1 MPSVGVLSPICR
13 LASCEAFLLEIQLMS
28 TFNKAAVF
36 AVFAAADKSSAS
48 FAEQLLALGV
58 GDRATARPLA
68 MEWASKKY
76 GVTIVQGQRGE
87 TLPRDSAAEK
97 AMNRVLQVCF
107 PKSDLPAKLPKI
119 NAARAADPVE
129 KLLAAYAKLTA
140 GQKRSFKAKL
150 A

>member
-1 MPSVGVLSPICR
+1 
-13 LASCEAFLLEIQLMS
+13 MS

-68 MEWASKKY
+68 MEWAARKY
-76 GVTIVQGQRGE
+76 GVTIEQGQRGDK
-87 TLPRDSAAEK
+87 LPRDSAAEK
-97 AMNRVLQVCF
+97 AMLRVLDVCF
-107 PKSDLPAKLPKI
+107 PRVDAPKPKI

-129 KLLAAYAKLTA
+129 KLLADFAKLTA
-140 GQKRSFKAKL
+140 GQKRSFKSKL
-150 A
+150 AAQ

>member
-1 MPSVGVLSPICR
+1 
-13 LASCEAFLLEIQLMS
+13 MS

-68 MEWASKKY
+68 MEWAARKY
-76 GVTIVQGQRGE
+76 GVTIEQGQRGDK
-87 TLPRDSAAEK
+87 LPRDSAAEK
-97 AMNRVLQVCF
+97 AMLRVLDVCF
-107 PKSDLPAKLPKI
+107 PRVDAPKSKSID
-119 NAARAADPVE
+119 AARAADPVE

>member
-1 MPSVGVLSPICR
+1 
-13 LASCEAFLLEIQLMS
+13 MS

-76 GVTIVQGQRGE
+76 GVTIVQDQRGD

>member
-1 MPSVGVLSPICR
+1 
-13 LASCEAFLLEIQLMS
+13 MS

-68 MEWASKKY
+68 MEWAAQKY
-76 GVTIVQGQRGE
+76 AAKITEGQRGLM
-87 TLPRDSAAEK
+87 LPRDSAAER

-107 PKSDLPAKLPKI
+107 PKADLPAKLPKI
-119 NAARAADPVE
+119 DAPRAADPVE
-129 KLLAAYAKLTA
+129 KLLADFAKLTA
-140 GQKRSFKAKL
+140 GQKRSFKSKL
-150 A
+150 AAQ

>member
-1 MPSVGVLSPICR
+1 
-13 LASCEAFLLEIQLMS
+13 MS

-68 MEWASKKY
+68 MEWAAKKY
-76 GVTIVQGQRGE
+76 GVTIVQGQRGD

>member
-1 MPSVGVLSPICR
+1 
-13 LASCEAFLLEIQLMS
+13 MS

-68 MEWASKKY
+68 MEWAARKY
-76 GVTIVQGQRGE
+76 GVTIEQGQRGDK
-87 TLPRDSAAEK
+87 LPRDSAAEK
-97 AMNRVLQVCF
+97 AMLRVLDVCF
-107 PKSDLPAKLPKI
+107 PRVDAPKPKSID
-119 NAARAADPVE
+119 AARAADPVE

-150 A
+150 AAQ

>member
-1 MPSVGVLSPICR
+1 
-13 LASCEAFLLEIQLMS
+13 MS

-68 MEWASKKY
+68 MEWAARKY
-76 GVTIVQGQRGE
+76 GVTIEQGQRGDK
-87 TLPRDSAAEK
+87 LPRDSAAEK
-97 AMNRVLQVCF
+97 AMLRVLDVCF
-107 PKSDLPAKLPKI
+107 PRVDAPKSKSID
-119 NAARAADPVE
+119 AARAADPVE

-150 A
+150 AAQ